1 VRVLRA
7 LIGSLAAP
15 CIAFAQATAEPQKG
29 AELPLDLDWKAP
41 AECANESALRGELSR
56 VARVKPGRTVSRL
69 AARGRIEKHGEHY
82 QLHLRTERNGEKGER
97 TLSAPECRA
106 LEREV
111 TLVLAL
117 AFGEGVEIVDP
128 GPATTGDTTAGAAL
142 STGAA
147 TTTEPAPAEAPAEKQ
162 PVVPVP
168 VTPPPSE
175 TKEPQPK
182 AEPAAK
188 PSRLPLAAFAG
199 GAVLA
204 GALPSP
210 AAVVTAGIDVGSR
223 RLWLAPRFLWLPGVD
238 QALPRG
244 VAAQFSGAGGSLT
257 GCLGVPAASFVLGGC
272 AGATALA
279 LRGSSQGATESG
291 RSTAAWFAATASV
304 LAEWPAESVLSV
316 RLGAEL
322 GVSLNTPSFVVEG
335 LGSVHDVPRL
345 TGSVSAGLVVAP
357 WR

>member
-15 CIAFAQATAEPQKG
+15 SIAFGQATAEPQKG

-41 AECANESALRGELSR
+41 AECATESALRSELSR

-82 QLHLRTERNGEKGER
+82 QLHLQTERNGEKGER

-128 GPATTGDTTAGAAL
+128 GPATSGDTTAGATLA
-142 STGAA
+142 TGAA
-147 TTTEPAPAEAPAEKQ
+147 TTTEPAKPEAPAEKQ
-162 PVVPVP
+162 AVAPVP
-168 VTPPPSE
+168 VTPPASE
-175 TKEPQPK
+175 TKEPPG
-182 AEPAAK
+182 AEPSAK
-188 PSRLPLAAFAG
+188 RLRLPLAAFAG
-199 GAVLA
+199 GGVLL

-210 AAVVTAGIDVGSR
+210 AAVVTAGLDVGSQG
-223 RLWLAPRFLWLPGVD
+223 LWFAPRFLWLPGVD

-257 GCLGVPAASFVLGGC
+257 GCLGVPAGSFVLGGC

-279 LRGSSQGATESG
+279 LRGASQGASESG
-291 RSTAAWFAATASV
+291 HATATWFAATGSA
-304 LAEWPAESVLSV
+304 LAEWPSQSVLSV
-316 RLGAEL
+316 RLQAEL

-345 TGSVSAGLVVAP
+345 TGSVSAGLVLAP